1 MRRSTIEAA
10 VPSLRCISV
19 ETANRE
25 GYRPITNEV
34 CPRLETEIFLS
45 IQSTLQSCDA
55 VWIECPKGRFMAA
68 RQASDLRELT
78 EVDLLVSADARRG
91 REGV

>member
-10 VPSLRCISV
+10 VPSIRCISV
-19 ETANRE
+19 ETAKRE

-34 CPRLETEIFLS
+34 CPRLETAIFLS

-55 VWIECPKGRFMAA
+55 VWIECAKGRFMAA
-68 RQASDLRELT
+68 RKASDLL
-78 EVDLLVSADARRG
+78 EVELLVSADARRG